1 VTGRIGPP
9 IEGST
14 LVTRRR
20 AMGALEA
27 EVLEVLWRAKGA
39 QTPNDVLAALDDD
52 LAYTTVMTTL
62 VRLHDKGLVERVKVG
77 RSFSYS
83 AVVSEADLV
92 ASRMQRELSRSSD
105 RMASMS
111 RFVDGLTL
119 AEARQLRRL
128 LEQPEP

>member
-1 VTGRIGPP
+1 M
-9 IEGST
+9 
-14 LVTRRR
+14 VTRRR

-27 EVLEVLWRAKGA
+27 EVLEVLWRAAGP

-62 VRLHDKGLVERVKVG
+62 VRLHDKGLVERVKLG

-92 ASRMQRELSRSSD
+92 ASRMQQELSRSSD

-128 LEQPEP
+128 LDQPEP

>member
-1 VTGRIGPP
+1 
-9 IEGST
+9 
-14 LVTRRR
+14 
-20 AMGALEA
+20 MGALEA
-27 EVLEVLWRAKGA
+27 EVLEVLWRAEGP